1 MRDVLLPRTDAGV
14 LAQVLI
20 VVALTVLGVVVARRE
35 RAVVLLVV
43 GVGVVVLGVM
53 GVRGLH

>member
-1 MRDVLLPRTDAGV
+1 MRDLLLPRTDAGV

-20 VVALTVLGVVVARRE
+20 VVVLTVLGVVVARRE

-43 GVGVVVLGVM
+43 GVGVVLLGMM